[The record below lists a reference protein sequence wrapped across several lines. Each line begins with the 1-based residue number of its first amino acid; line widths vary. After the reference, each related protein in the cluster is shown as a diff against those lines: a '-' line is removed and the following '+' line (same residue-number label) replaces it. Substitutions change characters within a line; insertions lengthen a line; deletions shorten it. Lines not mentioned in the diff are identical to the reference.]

1 METITGRID
10 GYEKLNRYSL
20 GLGDDYLIRIGEQ
33 EFFDLGV
40 NGNYLDIGEEIRLK
54 YKKIEMT
61 GALDISLNKLFFG
74 WRIPKKFKMVKG
86 IEII

>member
-1 METITGRID
+1 METITGKIER
-10 GYEKLNRYSL
+10 YEKLNTRSL
-20 GLGDDYLIRIGEQ
+20 WIGNDYLIKIGEQ
-33 EFFDLGV
+33 EFFDFRV